1 MEEPIDPAFLR
12 HSELFENQPTEVI
25 RAVLAQGQLLEFGP
39 GDVLFRQGAQGD
51 RLYVVKSGVLEVVAV
66 PGEGGEAGPVAYLGS
81 GEVIGELA
89 LLTGSPRT
97 ATVRSPEHAVVFAIE
112 RPVFLDLMDVLPA
125 FSRNLCVVLAR
136 RLERTT
142 LKLPPSASKQLQGT
156 LRYFDLA
163 TVIQTLV
170 GSQQTGSLVV
180 KATGRKL
187 AELSFVSGEV
197 VRAKHG
203 HLVGED
209 AVYQLFQCPVEGEF
223 SFTGCPAEQAPS
235 APEITLPAISLLM
248 ESVRLQD
255 ELAVLR
261 QQLPDARQV
270 FRQKV
275 PHLSWDEPETL
286 ELAAAVW
293 SRLKRG
299 GTLEELRRDVPRCS
313 HAVYKTVAALLGSG
327 QVE

>member
-1 MEEPIDPAFLR
+1 
-12 HSELFENQPTEVI
+12 
-25 RAVLAQGQLLEFGP
+25 
-39 GDVLFRQGAQGD
+39 
-51 RLYVVKSGVLEVVAV
+51 
-66 PGEGGEAGPVAYLGS
+66 
-81 GEVIGELA
+81 
-89 LLTGSPRT
+89 
-97 ATVRSPEHAVVFAIE
+97 
-112 RPVFLDLMDVLPA
+112 
-125 FSRNLCVVLAR
+125 
-136 RLERTT
+136 
-142 LKLPPSASKQLQGT
+142 
-156 LRYFDLA
+156 
-163 TVIQTLV
+163 
-170 GSQQTGSLVV
+170 
-180 KATGRKL
+180 
-187 AELSFVSGEV
+187 
-197 VRAKHG
+197 
-203 HLVGED
+203 
-209 AVYQLFQCPVEGEF
+209 
-223 SFTGCPAEQAPS
+223 APS